1 MRPEASLAL
10 LLCLAIA
17 GPVGAGDKK
26 ASKPPARLSEAGR
39 SNIMLAQ
46 AYHESGKLEAAEERA
61 RAALA
66 SDGDVAVA
74 HATMA
79 LVRARQKQD
88 DKAGAEFKRALALA
102 PADGAVL
109 NAYGSWLCGKGD
121 RAGAEAAFQL
131 AVQDRRNN
139 SLQPLVNAGQCAILG
154 REWSKAEAY
163 LRQALAIAPRSRPIL
178 LLLAETQL
186 QLGRPMEARAFVQ
199 RADALGPD
207 ARTLALAVRAE
218 EAAGDA
224 VSSAR
229 YRKRLNQEFPNYQ
242 PTGEGARKQ

>member
-1 MRPEASLAL
+1 MRPEAILAL

-17 GPVGAGDKK
+17 GPAAAEKK
-26 ASKPPARLSEAGR
+26 AKPAARLSEAGR
-39 SNIMLAQ
+39 SNVMLAQ
-46 AYHESGKLEAAEERA
+46 AYLEAGKVEAAEARA

-66 SDGDVAVA
+66 SDGNVAVA

-79 LVRARQKQD
+79 LVRVRQQQH

-102 PADGAVL
+102 PNDGAVL
-109 NAYGSWLCGKGD
+109 NAYGSWLCAQGD
-121 RAGAEAAFQL
+121 RAAADAAFQL
-131 AVQDRRNN
+131 AVQDRLN
-139 SLQPLVNAGQCAILG
+139 SPLQPLVNAGQCALMG
-154 REWSKAEAY
+154 REWSKGEAY
-163 LRQALAIAPRSRPIL
+163 LRQALAISPRSRPIL

-199 RADALGPD
+199 RSDALGPD
-207 ARTLALAVRAE
+207 ARTLALAIRAE
-218 EAAGDA
+218 DAAGDA

-229 YRKRLNQEFPNYQ
+229 YRKRLSQEFPNYQ